1 MRRASAFEAPARGSR
16 LQQAKGQLVTAARN
30 KRRSIGTHGGGSA
43 LGSFSDANAAQRGHG
58 LSTQYERAGL
68 PGYAESLKGDVTTA
82 IDIVEKSEGFLYGG
96 WTRSERVNSPLDD
109 GVGLGAIIPE
119 LNASLGP
126 SGNQTSLASRA
137 GRLRVATNYGDS
149 DPVNKLKGF
158 MSKGKA
164 TALTSGGDDYS
175 ESFQRTFNADRN

>member
-96 WTRSERVNSPLDD
+96 WKIYQQLKNSEYTDN
-109 GVGLGAIIPE
+109 GLLPHPFKPG
-119 LNASLGP
+119 
-126 SGNQTSLASRA
+126 T
-137 GRLRVATNYGDS
+137 DS
-149 DPVNKLKGF
+149 
-158 MSKGKA
+158 M
-164 TALTSGGDDYS
+164 
-175 ESFQRTFNADRN
+175 